1 MSEKKNKV
9 ALEKTISYWSK
20 QQELDKFNYNLSIN
34 QIDSQITFLGAFFIP
49 LILSGIS
56 LVITQKYLYGFIIVV
71 FCAIVFPIMLW
82 FFGKNNRRELKNA
95 KEAFRMREAMLRVFY
110 NDLGVNTDLLDQQF
124 EEIKKEYHN
133 KNSNKELERI
143 AKEKMKR

>member
-1 MSEKKNKV
+1 MAEKKNKQL
-9 ALEKTISYWSK
+9 LEKNISYWTK
-20 QQELDKFNYNLSIN
+20 HQELDKFNYNIAIN
-34 QIDSQITFLGAFFIP
+34 QINNQIIFFGAFFIP
-49 LILSGIS
+49 LMLSGIS
-56 LVITQKYLYGFIIVV
+56 LIINKNYSYGFSILGFSIVL
-71 FCAIVFPIMLW
+71 FPVLLW
-82 FFGKNNRRELKNA
+82 IFGRKNRKELNNA
-95 KEAFRMREAMLRVFY
+95 NEAFRIREAMLRVFY